1 MNVLIYEYTFF
12 IDQLPTVA
20 TETKNRKKV
29 TIWSPAEEK
38 GYFSELWFK
47 YAVRQ
52 TIETPTNVKTKW

>member
-1 MNVLIYEYTFF
+1 MGKCTFF

-29 TIWSPAEEK
+29 IIWSPAEEE